1 MRVPTAPISGGSNTS
16 SRSTTKIII
25 YIYVGGREELRL
37 PWISTK
43 CRMMQRV
50 ESVIVGQ
57 RDVRVV
63 VEE

>member
-1 MRVPTAPISGGSNTS
+1 
-16 SRSTTKIII
+16 
-25 YIYVGGREELRL
+25 
-37 PWISTK
+37 
-43 CRMMQRV
+43 MMQRV

>member
-25 YIYVGGREELRL
+25 YIRWGREELRL